1 MNDDIQAIGQELSD
15 LTARVAKSE
24 ATLVVIRMLD
34 MLAACAR
41 GQADQNLDAR
51 SIEWIKTIIAKDLD
65 LALSGGQ

>member
-1 MNDDIQAIGQELSD
+1 MNDIEEIGQELSD
-15 LTARVAKSE
+15 LATRVAKSE

-51 SIEWIKTIIAKDLD
+51 SIEWIKTIIAKDLE
-65 LALSGGQ
+65 LAMEGGQ